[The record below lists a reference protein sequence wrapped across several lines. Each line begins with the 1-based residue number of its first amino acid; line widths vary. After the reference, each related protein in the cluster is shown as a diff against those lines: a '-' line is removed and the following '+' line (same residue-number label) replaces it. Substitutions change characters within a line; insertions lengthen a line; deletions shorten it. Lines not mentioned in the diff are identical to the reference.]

1 MDQKRE
7 FCTVIRLVFHRKGYH
22 HNVNGKWRAIEGQM
36 TYLID
41 VPIHHHCD
49 QTTEIIPVIIDQNL
63 MTDLRETI
71 VSIGDLNEMIEW
83 VVL

>member
-7 FCTVIRLVFHRKGYH
+7 FCTVIRLVFHRKGYP
-22 HNVNGKWRAIEGQM
+22 HNVNDEWRPIEGQM

-49 QTTEIIPVIIDQNL
+49 QTTEIIPVIIGQNL
-63 MTDLRETI
+63 MTDLREII
-71 VSIGDLNEMIEW
+71 VSIGALNHIIVW
-83 VVL
+83 TVL